1 MKRRLVELLIN
12 EEDELGGVE
21 AVSLV
26 KFPAIEENFVFMSKH
41 RPTGLRFELQSEEKK
56 LLIGPALI
64 PNKEIPRIDDT
75 TGDEYD
81 VFFSEDTVKQAQELF
96 MRQMRT
102 NKHTYEHEVQIE
114 GLTVVESWII
124 EDPKR
129 DKSALYGFKLPKG
142 TWMMSVKVL
151 NGEVWNRVKE
161 KDVRGFSIEGYFA
174 DKIIEMQS
182 LSKCPNCPDDD
193 LMRLEL
199 MDIILSE
206 TKPSAFLDGEP
217 AFDSFKKATL
227 WSETFNGQKGA
238 TRMKLNGNVL
248 YLPKK

>member
-1 MKRRLVELLIN
+1 MRRLVELLID

-26 KFPAIEENFVFMSKH
+26 KFPAIEENFVYLSRQSQRGM
-41 RPTGLRFELQSEEKK
+41 RFQLQSEEKQM
-56 LLIGPALI
+56 LIGPALI
-64 PNKEIPRIDDT
+64 PNKEIPRIDDA

-81 VFFSEDTVKQAQELF
+81 VYFSESTVKQAQELF

-102 NKHTYEHEVQIE
+102 NKHTYEHAVDIE

-151 NGEVWNRVKE
+151 NDEVWKRVKDKE
-161 KDVRGFSIEGYFA
+161 VRGFSIEGYFA
-174 DKIIEMQS
+174 DKIIEMQQQNG
-182 LSKCPNCPDDD
+182 CPNCPDDH
-193 LMRLEL
+193 LVRLEL
-199 MDIILSE
+199 MDIILEE
-206 TKPSAFLDGEP
+206 TKPYGFLDGEP
-217 AFDSFKKATL
+217 MFDSYKAATL
-227 WSETFNGQKGA
+227 WSETFNNTKGA
-238 TRMKLNGNVL
+238 KTVNLNGTTMF
-248 YLPKK
+248 LPKK